1 MFLHVGNNKNI
12 RKKKIIGIFD
22 ADTATVSVTTRRFLS
37 AAERRGEVESASE
50 EIPKSFIL
58 YEKEGGA
65 GICFS
70 QLSTSA
76 LLGRSEQNSELHKS

>member
-12 RKKKIIGIFD
+12 RKKEIIGIFD

-37 AAERRGEVESASE
+37 GAERRGAVETASE

-58 YEKEGGA
+58 YKKNGSY

-70 QLSTSA
+70 QISTTA
-76 LLGRSEQNSELHKS
+76 LLGRSEQNG

>member
-12 RKKKIIGIFD
+12 RKKQIIGIFD

-37 AAERRGEVESASE
+37 GAQRRGEVESASD

-58 YEKEGGA
+58 YNKSETC

-70 QLSTSA
+70 QISTMA
-76 LLGRSEQNSELHKS
+76 LLGRSEQNG

>member
-12 RKKKIIGIFD
+12 RKKEIIGIFD
-22 ADTATVSVTTRRFLS
+22 ADTATVSVTTRRFLAGS
-37 AAERRGEVESASE
+37 ERRGEVETASE

-58 YEKEGGA
+58 YKKNGGC

-70 QLSTSA
+70 QISTMA
-76 LLGRSEQNSELHKS
+76 LLGRSEQNG

>member
-12 RKKKIIGIFD
+12 RKKEIIGIFD

-37 AAERRGEVESASE
+37 GAERRGEIETASE

-58 YEKEGGA
+58 YKKNGGC
-65 GICFS
+65 GVCFS
-70 QLSTSA
+70 QISTGA
-76 LLGRSEQNSELHKS
+76 LFGRSEQNG